1 MHLSLP
7 DHSLPS
13 SSQPRMEGSLP
24 TSTTRAHGFSLTCVG
39 QPVTMFAL
47 FDGGLGRWRPN
58 QAVHTYKHIPHLSG
72 REPDS
77 AGETCQPGVHS
88 TQAERNLHFARK
100 KMGLVQRRLEAA
112 TSSVPVQ
119 HLQVET
125 GCGAQSPASVLK
137 APTPSSQAN
146 GPPSSSNG
154 GTSACL

>member
-1 MHLSLP
+1 MA
-7 DHSLPS
+7 
-13 SSQPRMEGSLP
+13 QPGGLATKTGRLLTGAGSLEIRRCFP
-24 TSTTRAHGFSLTCVG
+24 VEYRGNEAPRDYCCVH
-39 QPVTMFAL
+39 
-47 FDGGLGRWRPN
+47 RWRPN